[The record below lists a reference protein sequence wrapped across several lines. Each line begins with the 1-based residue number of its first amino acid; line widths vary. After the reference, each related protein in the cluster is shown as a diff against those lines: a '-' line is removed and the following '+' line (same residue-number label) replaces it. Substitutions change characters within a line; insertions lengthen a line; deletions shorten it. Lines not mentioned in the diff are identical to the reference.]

1 MRLNE
6 CLSSRA
12 AVYRRTIGSA
22 CTRGTLQN
30 PVASDFLLNGRTRA
44 VSNAA
49 LIHLMS
55 QPLSSNLEAV
65 QNVNRLRRILEAAKL
80 LNSTIDLA
88 TLTGIILKIV
98 REEMG
103 VDRGTVFIV
112 DRERKELRSIVAQ
125 DVEGA
130 GIRLAFGSG
139 IAGTV
144 AALGNVIDIP
154 DAYADSR
161 FNQSIDV
168 ALQYR
173 TKDIYCMPIVNRE
186 AETVG
191 VLQLLNRKAPFQD
204 DDLEFIRSM
213 SVHIGLALENAWLH
227 SQLLEK
233 RKMEQEL
240 ALARDIQQNLCPRLP
255 ASCCGVQLAA
265 SSTMCDAVG
274 GDYLDYHRL
283 GDQRFIIMLGD
294 VSGKGIGAAL
304 VMTSLHASCRALL
317 KHVDSLERIAL
328 ILNESLVDTTRA
340 QTYVTLL
347 AVLIDSIAG
356 KLHCLRAG
364 HHPPLLV
371 DGDGKSQWLEQGGGL
386 PIGLFPDLKLSREV
400 YEIPRGATVVLY
412 TDGVTEAENSTHEL
426 FGSTRLQAAVE
437 TNRNQTAAEIHS
449 AIRESL
455 SAFTGECTPTDDSTL
470 VVLKF

>member
-1 MRLNE
+1 MTQPV
-6 CLSSRA
+6 SRN
-12 AVYRRTIGSA
+12 R
-22 CTRGTLQN
+22 
-30 PVASDFLLNGRTRA
+30 
-44 VSNAA
+44 
-49 LIHLMS
+49 
-55 QPLSSNLEAV
+55 EAV

-98 REEMG
+98 REEVG

-125 DVEGA
+125 DVLGT
-130 GIRLAFGSG
+130 GIRLEIGSG

-144 AALGNVIDIP
+144 ATTGEIIDIP
-154 DAYADSR
+154 DAYADRR

-173 TKDIYCMPIVNRE
+173 TKDIYCMPIVNRA

-191 VLQLLNRKAPFQD
+191 VLQLLNRKVPFQD
-204 DDLEFIRSM
+204 DDLEFLRSI

-227 SQLLEK
+227 NQVLEK
-233 RKMEQEL
+233 RRMEQEL
-240 ALARDIQQNLCPRLP
+240 ALARDIQQNLCPKLP
-255 ASCCGVQLAA
+255 ASRDGVQIAA

-274 GDYLDYHRL
+274 GDYLDYHKL
-283 GDQRFIIMLGD
+283 SDHRFIIMLGD

-304 VMTSLHASCRALL
+304 VMTSLHATCRALL
-317 KHVDSLERIAL
+317 RHVDSLERIAL
-328 ILNESLVDTTRA
+328 ILNETLLETTRA

-347 AVLIDSIAG
+347 AVLFDSTAR
-356 KLHCLRAG
+356 KLHCVRAG

-371 DGDGKSQWLEQGGGL
+371 DSNGQCQWLEEGGGL
-386 PIGLFPDLKLSREV
+386 PIGLFPDLKLSSEV
-400 YEIPRGATVVLY
+400 YEIPHDATVVLY
-412 TDGVTEAENSTHEL
+412 TDGVTEAENADREL
-426 FGSTRLQAAVE
+426 FGANRLSASVREHRMKAA
-437 TNRNQTAAEIHS
+437 ADIHN
-449 AIRESL
+449 AVRESL
-455 SAFTGECTPTDDSTL
+455 NAFTGGCTPTDDSTL

>member
-1 MRLNE
+1 M
-6 CLSSRA
+6 
-12 AVYRRTIGSA
+12 TISG
-22 CTRGTLQN
+22 RIPKDV
-30 PVASDFLLNGRTRA
+30 PVSFPLEERPHA
-44 VSNAA
+44 VSNAS

-55 QPLSSNLEAV
+55 QPVSRNLEAV
-65 QNVNRLRRILEAAKL
+65 QNVSRLRRILEASKL

-98 REEMG
+98 REEVG

-112 DRERKELRSIVAQ
+112 DRDRKELRSVVAQ
-125 DVEGA
+125 DVPGA
-130 GIRLAFGSG
+130 GIRLEIGSG

-144 AALGNVIDIP
+144 AATGEIIDIP

-173 TKDIYCMPIVNRE
+173 TKDVFCMPIINRDG
-186 AETVG
+186 ETVG
-191 VLQLLNRKAPFQD
+191 ILQLLNRKAPFQD
-204 DDLEFIRSM
+204 DDLEFLRSM
-213 SVHIGLALENAWLH
+213 SVHVGLALENAWLH

-240 ALARDIQQNLCPRLP
+240 ALARDIQQNLCPKLP
-255 ASCCGVQLAA
+255 ASRDGVQIAA

-274 GDYLDYHRL
+274 GDYLDYHQLR
-283 GDQRFIIMLGD
+283 DHRFIIMLGD

-304 VMTSLHASCRALL
+304 VMTSLHATCRALL
-317 KHVDSLERIAL
+317 RHVDSLERVAL
-328 ILNESLVDTTRA
+328 ILNETLLETTRA

-347 AVLIDSIAG
+347 AVLIDSTAG

-371 DGDGKSQWLEQGGGL
+371 DRDGKSQWLEQGGGL
-386 PIGLFPDLKLSREV
+386 PIGLFPDLKLSRET
-400 YEIPRGATVVLY
+400 YEIPRGGTVVLY
-412 TDGVTEAENSTHEL
+412 TDGVTEAENADREL
-426 FGSTRLQAAVE
+426 FGANRLHATVQAHH
-437 TNRNQTAAEIHS
+437 TGGAADIHS
-449 AIRESL
+449 AIRASL
-455 SAFTGECTPTDDSTL
+455 NAFTGECKPTDDSTL
-470 VVLKF
+470 VVLKFQL